1 MAEGARLESVCTT
14 KVVPRVRIPLS
25 PPEVTKVI
33 QKKLKGD
40 ENPEGRAVAKRR
52 PLSMKCE
59 IIPLS
64 PPEVTKVIQK
74 KLNLGRCPNKLLKSK
89 YKSIFR
95 VDSLEIRDW
104 QNVVAL
110 FVK

>member
-1 MAEGARLESVCTT
+1 MAEGARLESVCTA

-25 PPEVTKVI
+25 PPEVTKV
-33 QKKLKGD
+33 
-40 ENPEGRAVAKRR
+40 
-52 PLSMKCE
+52 
-59 IIPLS
+59 
-64 PPEVTKVIQK
+64 TQK
-74 KLNLGRCPNKLLKSK
+74 KLNLGGCPNKLLKGK

-95 VDSLEIRDW
+95 AESLEIRDW

>member
-1 MAEGARLESVCTT
+1 
-14 KVVPRVRIPLS
+14 
-25 PPEVTKVI
+25 
-33 QKKLKGD
+33 
-40 ENPEGRAVAKRR
+40 
-52 PLSMKCE
+52 
-59 IIPLS
+59 
-64 PPEVTKVIQK
+64 VTKVIQK